1 MATIKDRKARERIVR
16 ARTNL
21 LVSNGFFGFLAL
33 QLKLVEATDEKVIPT
48 MAVDGVHIFYNPK
61 FTNELTER
69 ECEGVVVHEL
79 MHCAFKHFIR
89 RGSRDPLLWNIAGDY
104 VINLDICDAGFTL
117 PGKPLS
123 LKELVDLN
131 VSKKEK
137 TYLYDASLKGVT
149 TEAVYAKLMQHAKQI
164 SMMVG
169 KGGKGNQSSKD
180 LGGCGAVLDA
190 PGNSSEQE
198 EVEQTWETSVR
209 IAVETARANGCGNLP
224 GSLKSLVEQLKRPKV
239 SWREKTRQFMDQS
252 MTKDVSWS
260 RLSRRSAAIGC
271 LMPGYVADRLRQLVF
286 FVDTSGSISF
296 EMAREMI
303 SEVGGALDEGTADEI
318 IVCYADTKVQHV
330 DHFYPGDAVTVGRYT
345 GGGTDFEDSFRW
357 LKENAPDAS
366 AVIYLTDLQVN
377 KFGEE
382 PGCPVL
388 WATYA
393 SEGQFDHLADRV
405 PFGKAIHVD
414 NLA

>member
-1 MATIKDRKARERIVR
+1 MATIKDKKAREKIVR
-16 ARTNL
+16 VRTNL

-33 QLKLVEATDEKVIPT
+33 QLKLVEVVDKKRIPT

-61 FTNELTER
+61 FTNELSER

-89 RGSRDPLLWNIAGDY
+89 RGNRDPLLWNVAGDY
-104 VINLDICDAGFTL
+104 VINLDICDSGFTL
-117 PGKPLS
+117 PGTPLS
-123 LKELVDLN
+123 LSELVDPN
-131 VSKKEK
+131 VVSKEK
-137 TYLYDASLKGVT
+137 NYLYDKSLKGVT
-149 TEAVYAKLMQHAKQI
+149 TEAVYDKLMQHAKQ
-164 SMMVG
+164 VAAKAG
-169 KGGKGNQSSKD
+169 KGKKGGEGDGKD

-198 EVEQTWETSVR
+198 QVEQTWETSVR

-239 SWREKTRQFMDQS
+239 SWREKTRQFIDQS

-271 LMPGYVADRLRQLVF
+271 LMPGYVSDRLRQLVF

-318 IVCYADTKVQHV
+318 VVCYADTKVQHV
-330 DHFYPGDAVTVGRYT
+330 DRFYAGDAVTVGRYT

-357 LKENAPDAS
+357 LKEEAPDAS

-377 KFGEE
+377 NFGEE
-382 PGCPVL
+382 PSCPVL

-393 SEGQFDHLADRV
+393 PETLFDKLAERV

-414 NLA
+414 NI